1 MNVNVGALIRRER
14 QRQGLSLREL
24 ARRVGVS
31 ASMLSQVETD
41 RTRPSVST
49 IYAIATELGISI
61 DALLSD
67 RDADMDAGI
76 LAEGGVVGAAG
87 LGGAGLGGAGLGG
100 SGLGSSGSAGS
111 GLGGSGL
118 AGSGLG
124 GAGSRRGPSLGEL
137 DCQLVR
143 PEDRRKLE
151 LESGVTWEL
160 LSDLLPHLVDFMY
173 VTYEPGGRSSS
184 SGKLMRHTG
193 TEFAYLLRG
202 KLKIQVGFDEYVLQA
217 GDALAFDSSEPHLLV
232 NEGAEPA
239 EGIWFVLGRRLT
251 PESHAARVALPAE
264 RPVRVLH
271 RGDGHLPSR
280 DADPP
285 DPS

>member
-1 MNVNVGALIRRER
+1 VNVNVGSLIRRER

-61 DALLSD
+61 DGLLSD
-67 RDADMDAGI
+67 GD
-76 LAEGGVVGAAG
+76 GGGG
-87 LGGAGLGGAGLGG
+87 GGAGGVTGGAM
-100 SGLGSSGSAGS
+100 
-111 GLGGSGL
+111 
-118 AGSGLG
+118 
-124 GAGSRRGPSLGEL
+124 AGSRRGPASAPALDEL
-137 DCQLVR
+137 ACQLVR

-160 LSDLLPHLVDFMY
+160 LSDLLPHLVDFMF

-232 NEGAEPA
+232 NEGSEPA

-251 PESHAARVALPAE
+251 PESHAARVTMPGE
-264 RPVRVLH
+264 RPVRILH
-271 RGDGHLPSR
+271 RGGPHLSAR
-280 DADPP
+280 DEAPRDL
-285 DPS
+285 S

>member
-1 MNVNVGALIRRER
+1 VNVNVGNLIRRER

-49 IYAIATELGISI
+49 IYAIATELGLSI

-67 RDADMDAGI
+67 TEAAPA
-76 LAEGGVVGAAG
+76 AEAAAAAAG
-87 LGGAGLGGAGLGG
+87 PPH
-100 SGLGSSGSAGS
+100 
-111 GLGGSGL
+111 
-118 AGSGLG
+118 
-124 GAGSRRGPSLGEL
+124 RRGQAPPPASDLA
-137 DCQLVR
+137 CQLVR
-143 PEDRRKLE
+143 PEERRKLE

-160 LSDLLPHLVDFMY
+160 LSDLLPHMVDFMF

-193 TEFAYLLRG
+193 TEFAFLLRG
-202 KLKIQVGFDEYVLQA
+202 KLKIQVGFDEYILQP

-232 NEGAEPA
+232 NEGTEPA

-251 PESHAARVALPAE
+251 PESHAARVAVP
-264 RPVRVLH
+264 
-271 RGDGHLPSR
+271 GDGAGPRQPGGL
-280 DADPP
+280 A
-285 DPS
+285 